1 MSTRPETRK
10 SLKMLF
16 KARWNLPKAAENA
29 SLSPKE
35 MKIIF
40 NEYCEMHP
48 PTYVSEDKVAQ

>member
-1 MSTRPETRK
+1 
-10 SLKMLF
+10 MLF
-16 KARWNLPKAAENA
+16 GAQWNLPKAAENA

-48 PTYVSEDKVAQ
+48 PTYVPEDKVLH

>member
-10 SLKMLF
+10 SLEMLF
-16 KARWNLPKAAENA
+16 GAQWNLPKAAENA

-48 PTYVSEDKVAQ
+48 PTYVPEDKVAQ